1 MKQLVIHMEDQITQT
16 AILDGD
22 ELLDFIIEPVANPSI
37 VGNIY
42 KGVVQNVLPGMH
54 AAFINIGLSKNAFIY
69 VDDLLHPNQDN
80 QPQIKPTIAELVKPG
95 DKLIVQV
102 IKDPQGNKGARVT
115 THFNLAG
122 RWLVFLPTADY
133 IGISRKVTSDIE
145 RERLKAIAHSLIH
158 EGEGVILRTAASGE
172 SVEALAKDVNHLRTL
187 WFNVLDQ
194 FKKATGPVLLHTEVH
209 LLERTFRDFYTDEV
223 SEIWVSSKA
232 LEDEVKELL
241 QNIAPHHNPQVF
253 CYLQPMKKL
262 ITQFAVNTKVIQAF
276 AKKIPLPSGGYLI
289 WEETEAL
296 TVIDVNTG
304 KFVGHNNL
312 EDTLLQTNSEAVKMI
327 ARLLRIRD
335 AGGIIII
342 DFIDMEQEESKTH
355 IFKLLQNYL
364 NEDGTKSALFGWT
377 KLGLMEM
384 TRKKTRDR
392 LTEKY
397 LMEYELK

>member
-16 AILDGD
+16 AILEGD
-22 ELLDFIIEPVANPSI
+22 ELVDFIIEPVVNPSL

-42 KGVVQNVLPGMH
+42 KGTVQNVLPGMQ

-80 QPQIKPTIAELVKPG
+80 HPQTKPTIAEIVKPG

-115 THFNLAG
+115 THINLAG
-122 RWLVFLPTADY
+122 RWLVFLPTANY

-145 RERLKAIAHSLIH
+145 RERLKMLAHSLIQD
-158 EGEGVILRTAASGE
+158 GEGVILRTAASGE
-172 SVEALAKDVNHLRTL
+172 TVDALEKDVNHLRSI
-187 WFNVLDQ
+187 WMKVLDQ
-194 FKKATGPVLLHTEVH
+194 FNKATGPVLLHTEVH
-209 LLERTFRDFYTDEV
+209 LLERIFRDFYTNEI
-223 SEIWVSSKA
+223 SEIWVSSKM
-232 LEDEVKELL
+232 LEDEVKTLL
-241 QNIAPHHNPQVF
+241 LNISPHHKPQVY
-253 CYLQPMKKL
+253 CYLQPMRKL
-262 ITQFAVNTKVIQAF
+262 ITQFSVNTKVVQAF
-276 AKKIPLPSGGYLI
+276 EKKIPLPSGGYLI
-289 WEETEAL
+289 WEVTEAL

-304 KFVGHNNL
+304 KFVGHTNL
-312 EDTLLQTNSEAVKMI
+312 EDTLLQTNSEAAKII

-342 DFIDMEQEESKTH
+342 DFIDMEHEESKTS
-355 IFKLLQNYL
+355 ILKLLQQYL

-397 LMEYELK
+397 LKEYELK